1 MYGKERSNNM
11 IGDIRKF
18 RFWCQKVLPLVYD
31 DSLSYYEVLC
41 KVVQYLNKVIEDVN
55 SIPEYIDAVI
65 DEKLSD
71 EHLQELIEQFVLNI
85 EAAISSNNE
94 GNNTNSS
101 TDYNIGQML
110 WWNGKLY
117 RVIRQIDAGDTFIVD
132 TNIAEVNFE
141 DLFNDFVDEV
151 KHDITANDDG
161 GSPTATQSWTA
172 GTWVWLND
180 VLYKVTSDIAQGN
193 AYVFSGVNANVEQ
206 ITVEGELKSEET
218 ARVNADNALQTAI
231 DDEADARKL
240 AIDDEADA
248 RRLAIESEAS
258 LRANA
263 DDALQSAIKT
273 GDEEL
278 ANKIGNLDELD
289 TTSKNNIVSAL
300 NETFNLIH
308 QVSELSVFNVKE
320 YGAKGDNST
329 DDTEAIQNTIDACEE
344 NGGGIVYFP
353 IGKYIVSDTLVIN
366 TSYVTLLGASQYG
379 VQLIRSTDYGDT
391 ILVSGET
398 QLTAIHI
405 ANMFLNHAL
414 PTEMIGAHIKM
425 INTAQCSIKN
435 VYTENGYYGFECGGV
450 VDLTIHNC
458 ILVGR
463 NSSTAG
469 HNGKYGI
476 FLRGQ
481 DDASTPLCTQVKIYG
496 TRIFGPRVAGF
507 EVGICIE
514 GAEEV
519 EVLNCYI
526 GNNKS
531 HNIMF
536 YQRTHIILECTIMGC
551 YLDACTSHSIYFN
564 GNGGDGNLYVGNTK
578 IIGNQLKGQSRDGF
592 TGIFTDDASRGGYFT
607 YCTQGLTIDGNTISG
622 LSSHGIYLLG
632 GNDITIVGNTVSG
645 VGGYCCIIGD
655 GIISATVTG
664 NIFGG
669 ASLAN
674 GAQDST
680 HGIAI
685 EDQASEVN
693 CFNNNVVH
701 NTTPMAITADA
712 MGGRGN
718 ILANNL
724 GFLNQ
729 PAASPAIPASGTEL
743 KNPYGTPCFVSVYG
757 GTISN
762 LQINNTTLATGTPVM
777 FELGAQDRV
786 KITYTGA
793 PSWVWF
799 RHY

>member
-18 RFWCQKVLPLVYD
+18 KFWCQKVLPLVYD

-41 KVVQYLNKVIEDVN
+41 KIVQYLNKVIEDVN

-71 EHLQELIEQFVLNI
+71 EHLQELIEQFMLSI
-85 EAAISSNNE
+85 ESAISSNNE

-101 TDYNIGQML
+101 ADYNINQML

-117 RVIRQIDAGDTFIVD
+117 RVIRHIDAGDAFIVN
-132 TNIAEVNFE
+132 TNIALVNFE

-172 GTWVWLND
+172 GTWLWLND
-180 VLYKVTSDIAQGN
+180 VLYKVTSDITQGN
-193 AYVFSGVNANVEQ
+193 AYVFSGDNANVEQ
-206 ITVEGELKSEET
+206 ITVEGELKNEET
-218 ARVNADNALQTAI
+218 ARINGDDALQTAI
-231 DDEADARKL
+231 DA
-240 AIDDEADA
+240 EADA

-258 LRANA
+258 LRA
-263 DDALQSAIKT
+263 DA
-273 GDEEL
+273 DEEL

-308 QVSELSVFNVKE
+308 PVSQLSVFNVKE
-320 YGAKGDNST
+320 YGAKGDNNT
-329 DDTEAIQNTIDACEE
+329 DDTEAIQNAINVCEE

-353 IGKYIVSDTLVIN
+353 IGKYIVSDTLVVN

-391 ILVSGET
+391 ILVSGEA

-405 ANMFLNHAL
+405 ANMFLRHVL
-414 PTEMIGAHIKM
+414 PTEMTGAHIKM

-476 FLRGQ
+476 FLKGQ
-481 DDASTPLCTQVKIYG
+481 DDAATPLCTQVKIYG

-507 EVGICIE
+507 EAGICIE

-519 EVLNCYI
+519 EILNCYI

-578 IIGNQLKGQSRDGF
+578 IIGNQLKGQGRDGF
-592 TGIFTDDASRGGYFT
+592 TGIFADDASRTGYFT

-622 LSSHGIYLLG
+622 MSSHGIYLLG

-645 VGGYCCIIGD
+645 IGGYCCIIGD
-655 GIISATVTG
+655 GIVSATVTG

-685 EDQASEVN
+685 EDQAREVN

-712 MGGRGN
+712 MGSHAN
-718 ILANNL
+718 ILSNNL

-729 PAASPAIPASGTEL
+729 TPSSPSMPTSGTEL

-762 LQINNTTLATGTPVM
+762 LQLNNATLATGTPVM
-777 FELGAQDRV
+777 FELGPQDRV
-786 KITYTGA
+786 KITYSAA
-793 PSWVWF
+793 PNWVWF